1 MSYDAYVTMISAQST
16 LLTVIQIN
24 TVVELTSYS
33 VNRDAGARWTTPATT
48 IRDAFYIDIFVT
60 PHSAESAKSRLL

>member
-1 MSYDAYVTMISAQST
+1 MSYNAFVTMISAQST
-16 LLTVIQIN
+16 FLAVIQIN

-33 VNRDAGARWTTPATT
+33 VNGDARAWWTNPATT
-48 IRDAFYIDIFVT
+48 IRDAFHIDIFVT